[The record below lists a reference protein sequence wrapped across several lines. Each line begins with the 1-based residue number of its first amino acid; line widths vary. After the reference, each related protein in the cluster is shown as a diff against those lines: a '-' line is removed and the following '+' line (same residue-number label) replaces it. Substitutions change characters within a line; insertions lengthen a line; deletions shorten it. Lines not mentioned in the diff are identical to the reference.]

1 MMPRARPI
9 VFAGAVL
16 VMIGTI
22 GPLAAPAPPTGGAVG
37 QTAQDPPPPYAAQ
50 QRPPGD
56 PEVIERGRALYE
68 ISCRSCHG
76 LDLRG
81 GDLGGP
87 NLLRSQLVLAD
98 LEGELIGP
106 VILNGRSTP
115 GLGTMPA
122 QPLAADDVVAVI
134 AYIHDI
140 LSTGTRQG
148 GPPPGEA
155 VELDILV
162 GDAAAGQTYFAARC
176 ASCHSPTGDLQGI
189 GGRFAEEQEL
199 QNSWVR
205 GGAARAE
212 RPPVTVT
219 VVQPSGERVE
229 GRLDRLDDFIVA
241 LTQSDGRQRSFSRRG
256 DVPRVEVSDPL
267 TAHTELLRVYSDTDI
282 HDITAYLVTLQ

>member
-1 MMPRARPI
+1 MTTHTRAVAI
-9 VFAGAVL
+9 AVAVL
-16 VMIGTI
+16 ALTGMVGS
-22 GPLAAPAPPTGGAVG
+22 LVAQAPSAGGAAG
-37 QTAQDPPPPYAAQ
+37 QAAQELPPYAAQ

-56 PEVIERGRALYE
+56 PVVVERGRALFE

-76 LDLRG
+76 QDLRG

-106 VILNGRSTP
+106 VILNGSSTP
-115 GLGTMPA
+115 GLGTMPP
-122 QPLAADDVVAVI
+122 QPLAAEDVVAVV
-134 AYIHDI
+134 AYIHSI
-140 LSTGTRQG
+140 LRTGSRQG
-148 GPPPGEA
+148 GPPPGDP

-162 GDAAAGQTYFAARC
+162 GDAAAGQVYFSARC

-189 GGRFAEEQEL
+189 GARVAEPQEL
-199 QNSWVR
+199 QNTWVR
-205 GGAARAE
+205 GRADRAV

-219 VVQPSGERVE
+219 VTQPSGERVE

-241 LTQSDGRQRSFSRRG
+241 LTGSDGRQRSFSRRG

-267 TAHTELLRVYSDTDI
+267 AAHTELLPVYTDKDI
-282 HDITAYLVTLQ
+282 HDVTAYLVTLQ